1 MESLGAEPGPNL
13 EMIFDA
19 SAQGS
24 PVSISDWLPQVLC
37 ESRFEMDP
45 FLGGRTFSFSAF
57 CFFCFFLPP
66 GSTSPLDR
74 KATKNAWGKIWQHFF
89 YQPFPDF
96 YICFQRRE
104 SESDSLSVASDSLL
118 SHRPAHQAPVSMGFP
133 RQKNWSRLPFSS
145 PGDLP
150 DPGIGPVSPAS
161 QADVLPF
168 SIKNPDIITEI
179 QEHM

>member
-1 MESLGAEPGPNL
+1 MLQHREA
-13 EMIFDA
+13 
-19 SAQGS
+19 
-24 PVSISDWLPQVLC
+24 
-37 ESRFEMDP
+37 P
-45 FLGGRTFSFSAF
+45 FLFLTGFLKSSVKVDLKWTLSWEEGLSPFLLFV
-57 CFFCFFLPP
+57 FFCFFLPP